1 VAVDQLLIAAFYAR
15 KNTIIPVTIGVVS
28 ILCYLIVALPF
39 YRTIGMPA
47 LAFANAVQ
55 NSSHAIIL
63 LILLRWTMGSLHIRR
78 TLPAILKIC
87 AAAVLMGLVA
97 WGTMALLS
105 HVALFSLDHLLGQF
119 LTLIV
124 AGGLASVVYFGAI
137 LLFKVEEISLLKGAI
152 LAKLGRR

>member
-1 VAVDQLLIAAFYAR
+1 
-15 KNTIIPVTIGVVS
+15 
-28 ILCYLIVALPF
+28 
-39 YRTIGMPA
+39 
-47 LAFANAVQ
+47 
-55 NSSHAIIL
+55 
-63 LILLRWTMGSLHIRR
+63 
-78 TLPAILKIC
+78 
-87 AAAVLMGLVA
+87 
-97 WGTMALLS
+97 MALLS